1 MTLRGSPH
9 FVGIGVDSNGQPF
22 EITEKDFTRC
32 VTVSNNWY
40 GAEYKGSYTSDHFIL
55 KLLNQPSSS

>member
-1 MTLRGSPH
+1 MTLRGSPD
-9 FVGIGVDSNGQPF
+9 FVGIGVDANGQPF

-40 GAEYKGSYTSDHFIL
+40 DAEYRGSYTTSDHFIRN
-55 KLLNQPSSS
+55 LLNQPS

>member
-1 MTLRGSPH
+1 MTLRGSPD

-40 GAEYKGSYTSDHFIL
+40 VAEYRGSYTTSDHFI
-55 KLLNQPSSS
+55 